1 MTDREG
7 RVKPQPEATRLL
19 HRPERPILYATL
31 QIFGTTLALQNASD
45 VLKPE
50 GKEMKATSEKTL
62 QGQVHCPICTHN
74 VDAGIDMSGK
84 RPRVVPGQK
93 CPRSAST
100 LDAAFVLE
108 VLEAA

>member
-1 MTDREG
+1 
-7 RVKPQPEATRLL
+7 
-19 HRPERPILYATL
+19 
-31 QIFGTTLALQNASD
+31 
-45 VLKPE
+45 
-50 GKEMKATSEKTL
+50 MKATIEKTL

-74 VDAGIDMSGK
+74 VSADIDMNGK

-93 CPRSAST
+93 CPRCAST